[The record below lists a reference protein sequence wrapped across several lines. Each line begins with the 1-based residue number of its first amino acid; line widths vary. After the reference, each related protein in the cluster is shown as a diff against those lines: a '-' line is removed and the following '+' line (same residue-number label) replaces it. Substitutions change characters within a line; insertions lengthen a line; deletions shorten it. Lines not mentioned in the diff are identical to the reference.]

1 MQCRQIYHTLKCNES
16 GSVQILSKVR
26 LQPFRTIG
34 KVFRK
39 HINFGKPSE
48 FHFEGHPGTGPWES
62 ASPGEVGI
70 PLMMETEKK
79 RTILEAEG

>member
-1 MQCRQIYHTLKCNES
+1 M
-16 GSVQILSKVR
+16 QILSKVR

-34 KVFRK
+34 IVFRK
-39 HINFGKPSE
+39 HIKFGKASE

-62 ASPGEVGI
+62 ASPGEIGI